1 MQQHL
6 TAQLPPT
13 FYSGPFAK
21 QSANAVCTE
30 LVQLPQQ
37 QLQLLP
43 QQPPQ
48 PPQLQLVNK
57 SVQPS
62 TKSTITIWPFKI
74 ICTFSKFTFSKE
86 RNTSCKTV
94 LWFNFFI
101 FNDLRQTATNLLS
114 WNEHC
119 SELVYWTQLYLP
131 LFAIFKLA
139 VLDYKLD
146 NSHYLCYIH
155 LKDWLLDTL
164 TAHSHLH
171 PVLDWPEA

>member
-1 MQQHL
+1 MEALLQFLSLIIKCLYFSRKQLILQQHL

-62 TKSTITIWPFKI
+62 TKSTITI
-74 ICTFSKFTFSKE
+74 
-86 RNTSCKTV
+86 
-94 LWFNFFI
+94 
-101 FNDLRQTATNLLS
+101 
-114 WNEHC
+114 
-119 SELVYWTQLYLP
+119 
-131 LFAIFKLA
+131 
-139 VLDYKLD
+139 
-146 NSHYLCYIH
+146 
-155 LKDWLLDTL
+155 
-164 TAHSHLH
+164 
-171 PVLDWPEA
+171 